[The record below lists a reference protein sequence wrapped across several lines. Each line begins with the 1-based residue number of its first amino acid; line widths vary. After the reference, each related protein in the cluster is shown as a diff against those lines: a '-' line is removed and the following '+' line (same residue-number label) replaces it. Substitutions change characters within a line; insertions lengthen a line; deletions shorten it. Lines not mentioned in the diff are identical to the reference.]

1 MYHFVTSMQFTARTH
16 RDVYP
21 AIDPTQPALSQKGK
35 VVIITGASQGLG
47 ALGFVPSFAAAGA
60 KAIVLVARTAS
71 KLQLVAD
78 TVAKSHPGV
87 ETLVV
92 PTDVSDPESV
102 ASLFE
107 KVREKYGHAD
117 VLVNNAAVHQAIAPI
132 QDVDQQRWWNEMVGP
147 CQPPTTVKE
156 SYTDPSPQTLN
167 IRGTFLVTQHFL
179 RLLPSPDT
187 PAKIITL
194 TTGSAYLVFPSL
206 SAYGISKLAV
216 LELMAYL
223 AIERPNVLAAALHPG
238 IVLTEMTGEDFKK
251 FADDTPEL
259 VGGVGVWLAGWE
271 GADRS
276 FLSGRFV
283 DANWDVEDLV
293 ARRDEIL
300 EKELL
305 KMTLNA
311 KLGPAQFQ
319 Q

>member
-1 MYHFVTSMQFTARTH
+1 MEHLPADHFVTSMQFTARVH

-21 AIDPTQPALSQKGK
+21 AIDPKQPALSQKGK

-60 KAIVLVARTAS
+60 KAIVLVARGAD
-71 KLQLVAD
+71 KLQGVAD
-78 TVAKSHPGV
+78 TLGRTHPDV

-92 PTDVSDPESV
+92 PTDIGDPASV
-102 ASLFE
+102 AALFE
-107 KVREKYGHAD
+107 QVKEKYGHAD
-117 VLVNNAAVHQAIAPI
+117 VLVNNAAIHQAIAPI
-132 QDVDQQRWWNEMVGP
+132 QDVDQQRWWNEM
-147 CQPPTTVKE
+147 
-156 SYTDPSPQTLN
+156 TLN
-167 IRGTFLVTQHFL
+167 IHGTFLVTQHFL
-179 RLLPSPDT
+179 KLLPSPAT

-223 AIERPNVLAAALHPG
+223 AVENPNVVATALHLG
-238 IVLTEMTGEDFKK
+238 IVLTDMTDDSFKK
-251 FADDTPEL
+251 FANDTPEL
-259 VGGVGVWLAGWE
+259 VGGIGVWLAGWE
-271 GADRS
+271 GPDRR

-293 ARRDEIL
+293 ARREEIL
-300 EKELL
+300 QKDLL

-311 KLGPAQFQ
+311 KLGAEQFE
-319 Q
+319 